1 MLLNALLTNTKAVR
15 LQHRKVSAVMLFTAM
30 YFLCIPK
37 SKDKIL
43 TDEALHERMTQI
55 DRVCLDEDACFF
67 TEGESEVFF
76 LNNLSPNS
84 TILIY
89 GRKADQKLFER
100 LALSLQ
106 KTKVITKN
114 VKIVLSENEK
124 LPPQNLQYF
133 CTIGLGFGDTCYTLV
148 SPFRS
153 WQPNSDLLFL
163 SKEYFPAKM
172 SYKLDFTYNHH
183 NNNVNNLYISLSN
196 SIQDTMKFMLFMRA
210 LQNLHSHSLGSY
222 FYIPF
227 RDFNISM
234 VHLAPF
240 VAVNIMHSV
249 FSSLCHER
257 QRFNAKLICA
267 LLYLYSPLFLFF
279 FVFDS
284 HAVNAAC
291 MFFFTFVN
299 FRHGVLYVLLVFA
312 RNLARFL
319 LGTRQKGD
327 YRTESS

>member
-1 MLLNALLTNTKAVR
+1 MLLNALLKNTKAVR
-15 LQHRKVSAVMLFTAM
+15 QQHRKVSAVMLFTAM
-30 YFLCIPK
+30 YFLCIPR

-43 TDEALHERMTQI
+43 TDEALHERMTQV
-55 DRVCLDEDACFF
+55 DRVCLDEGVCFF
-67 TEGESEVFF
+67 TEGEDEVFF

-84 TILIY
+84 TILIH

-106 KTKVITKN
+106 RAKVITKN
-114 VKIVLSENEK
+114 VKMVLSENEK
-124 LPPQNLQYF
+124 QPPQDLQYF
-133 CTIGLGFGDTCYTLV
+133 CTIRLGFGDTCYTLV

-163 SKEYFPAKM
+163 SKEYFPARM
-172 SYKLDFTYNHH
+172 SYKLDCTYSYH
-183 NNNVNNLYISLSN
+183 NNVNNLYISLTN

-240 VAVNIMHSV
+240 VAVNIMHSA

-257 QRFNAKLICA
+257 QRFHTKLICA
-267 LLYLYSPLFLFF
+267 LLYLHSPLLLFF

-312 RNLARFL
+312 RNLVRFL
-319 LGTRQKGD
+319 LGTRQKSGCC
-327 YRTESS
+327 TEFS